1 MRKPA
6 LPIIPKPVLHVIA
19 NVALLFLWG
28 WFYRPVYPYLRII
41 FTREEFRTN
50 QVVLLAVIFLIFLQV
65 RKGELRPRPESLP
78 QLYLPALVF
87 TLGGSALFLVS
98 ERYLD
103 INTLSASMFG
113 MASYGLLGLWIG
125 PQRWVQG
132 LPAALLLIGALPF
145 GEHMQTFIGYPVR
158 ILTAGLVGDGLAA
171 LGVHSIG
178 IDTILVF
185 ENGISQVDL
194 PCSGVKSLWTG
205 GLFLLAVTWIEGR
218 PFNLRWLWVAL
229 VFAFLLLVNNL
240 VRVAALVA
248 VGQVMEWRL
257 LAEMIHIPLGVLGFA
272 IACAAAV
279 WLLRRIDSQEGRSIK
294 TRNTLAS
301 THRPA
306 WLVLALSATVL
317 VMIVLYAPRPQ
328 SAAAQS
334 LPNWQLPANIQ
345 PDPWPLTPEEI
356 QWLSQIG
363 AESANR
369 WRFRWHDQTGSIL
382 IVSSTTWRAHHH
394 PERCLEVYGL
404 TVNGSHTY
412 LAAPDFPLRLVSL
425 GKDRQRSPL
434 SAVYWLQ
441 SADRATD
448 DYASRIWSD
457 LAPER
462 QRWVQITILF
472 EKTGN
477 PISDNSLELY
487 NALRLSVGR
496 SLQGGKQP

>member
-1 MRKPA
+1 
-6 LPIIPKPVLHVIA
+6 
-19 NVALLFLWG
+19 
-28 WFYRPVYPYLRII
+28 
-41 FTREEFRTN
+41 
-50 QVVLLAVIFLIFLQV
+50 
-65 RKGELRPRPESLP
+65 
-78 QLYLPALVF
+78 LYLPALVLI
-87 TLGGSALFLVS
+87 LGGSTLFLVS

-113 MASYGLLGLWIG
+113 LASYGLLGLWIS
-125 PQRWVQG
+125 PQRWLQG
-132 LPAALLLIGALPF
+132 LPAALLLVGALPF

-158 ILTAGLVGDGLAA
+158 VLTAGLVGDGLAL
-171 LGVHSIG
+171 LGVHSIN

-185 ENGISQVDL
+185 ENGLSQVDL

-205 GLFLLAVTWIEGR
+205 ALFLLAVTWIEQR

-229 VFAFLLLVNNL
+229 IFVFLLLVNNL
-240 VRVAALVA
+240 VRVGALVA
-248 VGQVMEWRL
+248 VGQVMELRL
-257 LAEMIHIPLGVLGFA
+257 LAEMMHIPLGVLGFVT
-272 IACAAAV
+272 ACAAAV
-279 WLLRRIDSQEGRSIK
+279 WLLRLTQPRQNRSID
-294 TRNTLAS
+294 TPNTLAP
-301 THRPA
+301 THRPV
-306 WLVLALSATVL
+306 WLVLVLSATIL
-317 VMIVLYAPRPQ
+317 VMTLLYAPRPQ

-345 PDPWPLTPEEI
+345 SDPWPFTHEEI
-356 QWLSQIG
+356 EWLSQID

-382 IVSSTTWRAHHH
+382 IISSTTCRAHHH
-394 PERCLEVYGL
+394 PERCFEVYGL
-404 TVNGSHTY
+404 SVNSSHTY

-425 GKDRQRSPL
+425 GKERQRSQL

-441 SADRATD
+441 SSHRTTD

-472 EKTGN
+472 DETSN
-477 PISDNSLELY
+477 PISDDSLELY
-487 NALRLSVGR
+487 NALRRSIGR